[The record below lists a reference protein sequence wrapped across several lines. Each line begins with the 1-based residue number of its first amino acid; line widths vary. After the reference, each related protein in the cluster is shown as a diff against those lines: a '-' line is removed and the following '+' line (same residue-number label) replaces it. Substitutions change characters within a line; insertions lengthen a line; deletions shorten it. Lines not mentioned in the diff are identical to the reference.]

1 MTGQRERTLFLH
13 STADGCQT
21 NLMDN
26 ALFRRTLRP
35 LGWVSV
41 DRPED
46 AAVIVVNTCAFDQ
59 AHEQES
65 VDTIADYRARF
76 PQAEVITAGC
86 LTSIREEPPR
96 AQAVGFAVG
105 PGEARRLAEHL
116 AGADVAGQVDE
127 EPVNFIDPEDM
138 RTSRPENR
146 LLLLAE
152 PLYGLFER
160 LARRR
165 FQPLHNI
172 VQTAAFNQRFY
183 SILVSTGCMGTCTY
197 CAIKKAKGSLRSRPL
212 ADILAEFRRGLD
224 QGHRDFWLVADD
236 VGCWG
241 HDIGASV
248 ADLLSAMTA
257 LDGDFRLVLNY
268 IEPRWFMAM
277 ADDLER
283 ILRDPRIVNVNM
295 SMQSGSPAVIRRMGR
310 RYDPM
315 AVVARLDRVKAARP
329 DLVLKTHLMVGFPGE
344 TEQDFQQTLALVDH
358 FDLVVPF
365 SFTARPGTPAAKLP
379 DQLPERVK
387 ARRHARL
394 VRAILRR
401 YWRVIQHSLLDSL
414 SPSK

>member
-1 MTGQRERTLFLH
+1 MTAPRDRTLFLH

-59 AHEQES
+59 AHERES

-76 PQAEVITAGC
+76 PRAEVITAGC
-86 LTSIREEPPR
+86 LTSISEAPPT
-96 AQAVGFAVG
+96 AGSGGFTVG
-105 PGEARRLAEHL
+105 PGEAKRLAEHL

-127 EPVNFIDPEDM
+127 APVNFIDPEDM

-146 LLLLAE
+146 LLLLTE
-152 PLYGLFER
+152 PLYGLFEKV
-160 LARRR
+160 ARRR

-172 VQTAAFNQRFY
+172 VRTAAFNQRFY

-212 ADILAEFRRGLD
+212 ADILADFRRGLD
-224 QGHRDFWLVADD
+224 AGHRDFWLVADD

-248 ADLLSAMTA
+248 ADLLAAITA
-257 LDGDFRLVLNY
+257 QDGDFRLVLNY
-268 IEPRWFMAM
+268 IEPRWFMAL

-283 ILRDPRIVNVNM
+283 IFLDQRIVNVNM
-295 SMQSGSPAVIRRMGR
+295 SMQSGSERVIHGMGR
-310 RYDPM
+310 RYDPQ
-315 AVVARLDRVKAARP
+315 AVVARLDRVKASRP

-344 TEQDFQQTLALVDH
+344 TEEDFQQTLALVEH
-358 FDLVVPF
+358 FDLVIPF
-365 SFTARPGTPAAKLP
+365 SFTARPGTPAASLP
-379 DQLPERVK
+379 DQLPEPVK
-387 ARRHARL
+387 ARRRARL

-401 YWRVIQHSLLDSL
+401 YWRVIQQSLLDS
-414 SPSK
+414 SPPAQ